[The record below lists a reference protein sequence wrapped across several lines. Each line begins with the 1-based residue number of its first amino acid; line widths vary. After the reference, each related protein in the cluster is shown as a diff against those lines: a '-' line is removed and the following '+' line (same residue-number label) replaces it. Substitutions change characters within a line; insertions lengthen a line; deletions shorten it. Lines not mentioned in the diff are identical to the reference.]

1 MNASLRLAWM
11 AVLCGAS
18 TGCAILPLAAV
29 NLATAG
35 AQGVV
40 ALTLGP
46 MDAMKERSVA
56 DRCLVY
62 ADKGI
67 AVSESL
73 ETVIPFDEG
82 EIKTFE
88 PAFWRPEFSR
98 DGYPDVERTRNS
110 TEVTLAI
117 GARSAFLVP
126 PPGAIRTRIPYEL
139 VQDVELRTN
148 ASAGEP
154 SALIVT
160 IVQWALRYRHL
171 LAEVAGPKESG
182 RDRRRSGAA
191 QGTRDR
197 VSRIRGQ
204 VVRMA
209 TRRTESM
216 NDVLAMCHDYPE
228 LSSPRARA

>member
-1 MNASLRLAWM
+1 
-11 AVLCGAS
+11 
-18 TGCAILPLAAV
+18 
-29 NLATAG
+29 
-35 AQGVV
+35 V

-46 MDAMKERSVA
+46 LDAMKERSVA

-62 ADKGI
+62 ADRGI

-82 EIKTFE
+82 EMKTFE

-126 PPGAIRTRIPYEL
+126 SPGAIRTRIPYEL
-139 VQDVELRTN
+139 VQDVELRTD
-148 ASAGEP
+148 ASSEP
-154 SALIVT
+154 SSLSCDRAM
-160 IVQWALRYRHL
+160 ALRYRHL
-171 LAEVAGPKESG
+171 RRSCRTERIG

-191 QGTRDR
+191 
-197 VSRIRGQ
+197 
-204 VVRMA
+204 
-209 TRRTESM
+209 RT
-216 NDVLAMCHDYPE
+216 LTAF
-228 LSSPRARA
+228 RASADK

>member
-1 MNASLRLAWM
+1 M
-11 AVLCGAS
+11 ALLCGAS
-18 TGCAILPLAAV
+18 TGCALLPLAAV

-35 AQGVV
+35 AQGAV

-46 MDAMKERSVA
+46 LDAMKERSVA

-62 ADKGI
+62 ADRGI

-82 EIKTFE
+82 EMKTFE

-117 GARSAFLVP
+117 GTRSAFLVP

-139 VQDVELRTN
+139 VQDVELRTD
-148 ASAGEP
+148 ASADQP
-154 SALIVT
+154 SSLIVRSCNGRFD
-160 IVQWALRYRHL
+160 IVTFWQKLPDRKNPDAT
-171 LAEVAGPKESG
+171 VAA
-182 RDRRRSGAA
+182 AA
-191 QGTRDR
+191 QLKER
-197 VSRIRGQ
+197 VT
-204 VVRMA
+204 A
-209 TRRTESM
+209 F
-216 NDVLAMCHDYPE
+216 
-228 LSSPRARA
+228 RASAEK